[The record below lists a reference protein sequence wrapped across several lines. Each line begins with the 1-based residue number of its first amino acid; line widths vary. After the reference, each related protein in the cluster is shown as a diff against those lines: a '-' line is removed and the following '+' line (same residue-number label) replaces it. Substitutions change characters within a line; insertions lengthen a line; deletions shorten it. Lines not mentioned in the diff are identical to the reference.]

1 MFSEAVRIRVSKTER
16 RLSSSSSVFNFDDDR
31 DGLASSVRKEV
42 KRPSLPCSHQI
53 RTCSGAT
60 REIEAVEL
68 RFMVAEFLS
77 RGSRARDARGEGR
90 EKKISVNFSGATEA
104 SNFFSFLFLDQD
116 LTPPLFVQES
126 KGSRLSFSLRKAC
139 SRPCAPPLLLQPVLS
154 SGLLLLL
161 LLLLLVLFSAPSSFL
176 LKVGSPPPSSLLR
189 KRGDPIEKKTQSI
202 NPLYFTTNPIPQPLL
217 AAPSRLQ
224 AQPDAPL
231 SSCELQ
237 AEKRARKVR
246 KHGGRETICFFS
258 FSSDVFFSF
267 ANHLSRPPPPPNYN
281 EQSAGPGSSAAS
293 SRPSCG
299 STRPRGSSETFS
311 SSEKRAVRWLLR
323 APLLLPPTTASLS

>member
-1 MFSEAVRIRVSKTER
+1 MQS
-16 RLSSSSSVFNFDDDR
+16 
-31 DGLASSVRKEV
+31 
-42 KRPSLPCSHQI
+42 
-53 RTCSGAT
+53 
-60 REIEAVEL
+60 
-68 RFMVAEFLS
+68 
-77 RGSRARDARGEGR
+77 
-90 EKKISVNFSGATEA
+90 
-104 SNFFSFLFLDQD
+104 
-116 LTPPLFVQES
+116 
-126 KGSRLSFSLRKAC
+126 SLRAPAAA
-139 SRPCAPPLLLQPVLS
+139 SARTFVRAAAAPAAAAPRPLQRAFVVPAQ
-154 SGLLLLL
+154 GG
-161 LLLLLVLFSAPSSFL
+161 F
-176 LKVGSPPPSSLLR
+176 PPPSSLLR

-281 EQSAGPGSSAAS
+281 EQSAGPGSSAVS